1 MTFECFVLNLDED
14 VEETKKPEETQVG
27 KSPYFETELQT
38 ETIWN
43 EEEEEIVKR
52 LIVRVKGT
60 PKPVIRWWENGVE
73 IISNEEFEIEE
84 RDDEISILTI
94 KKRLTDTVREI
105 TCEAVN
111 EYGTAITK
119 TLVIPGMD

>member
-1 MTFECFVLNLDED
+1 M
-14 VEETKKPEETQVG
+14 EETKQPEIAPAG

-38 ETIWN
+38 KTIWD

-52 LIVRVKGT
+52 LVVRVKGT
-60 PKPVIRWWENGVE
+60 PKPAIRWRENGVE
-73 IISNEEFEIEE
+73 IIPNEEFEIEE
-84 RDDEISILTI
+84 LDDETSILI
-94 KKRLTDTVREI
+94 VKKRLTDTVREI

-119 TLVIPGMD
+119 TLLIPGMD